1 MYGFAGLY
9 GQSYGITFQQRSLPM
24 TAPQSQG
31 VVKSNIMMQQQIG
44 ARPGYRVRETDADGC
59 WTEYVRSADGSFKVT
74 RGPRYVGMTIA
85 QGSAAGL
92 DWQRLDAKYR
102 ADDRTVP
109 PGKWCDV
116 YVNDRP
122 PTDGGADQGEDKGD
136 DDTSFPWSTVLGG
149 LVVAGAIAGAVVLF
163 RRKK

>member
-9 GQSYGITFQQRSLPM
+9 GQSYGVTLQQRSLPV
-24 TAPQSQG
+24 TGQG
-31 VVKSNIMMQQQIG
+31 VVKSNIMTQQQIG

-59 WTEYVRSADGSFKVT
+59 WTEYVRSADGSFTVT

-102 ADDRTVP
+102 AGDQTIP
-109 PGKWCDV
+109 PGQWCDV
-116 YVNDRP
+116 ATVDRVV
-122 PTDGGADQGEDKGD
+122 TDEGEGMPAGG
-136 DDTSFPWSTVLGG
+136 FPWSTVLGG